1 EHPLLFLLRE
11 QDVRPRMEIRY
22 MLRVV
27 DAAGA
32 VAARG
37 YPPLSVNVDLE
48 LTDRYCDWNT
58 GRWRLVVDDGDG
70 RLEKGG
76 SGAVSMSVNAF
87 AALYSGYAS
96 ARTLARA
103 GILRGDDRQLSA
115 LDAVFSGPT
124 PWLSDFF

>member
-1 EHPLLFLLRE
+1 
-11 QDVRPRMEIRY
+11 MEIRY
-22 MLRVV
+22 MLRLV

-37 YPPLSVNVDLE
+37 YPPVSVTVDLDV
-48 LTDRYCDWNT
+48 TDRHCDWNV
-58 GRWRLVVDDGDG
+58 GRWRLCIEAGNG

-76 SGAVSMSVNAF
+76 DGAVSLSVNAF

-96 ARTLARA
+96 AETLARA
-103 GILRGDDRQLSA
+103 GMLRGSDRDRAA

-124 PWLSDFF
+124 PWLPDFF

>member
-1 EHPLLFLLRE
+1 
-11 QDVRPRMEIRY
+11 

-37 YPPLSVNVDLE
+37 YPPVSVNIDVE

-58 GRWRLVVDDGDG
+58 GRWRLSIEDGNG

-76 SGAVSMSVNAF
+76 SGDVSMSVNAF

-96 ARTLARA
+96 SRTLARA
-103 GILRGDDRQLSA
+103 GILTAGDRDLGA